1 MIGVL
6 VDCILM
12 FYGEDGYLHVI
23 LCALKVYI
31 FGESYEVRATL
42 IKYYLLI
49 NLDREFAY
57 KVV

>member
-1 MIGVL
+1 
-6 VDCILM
+6 M

-57 KVV
+57 KVVYKAVCV